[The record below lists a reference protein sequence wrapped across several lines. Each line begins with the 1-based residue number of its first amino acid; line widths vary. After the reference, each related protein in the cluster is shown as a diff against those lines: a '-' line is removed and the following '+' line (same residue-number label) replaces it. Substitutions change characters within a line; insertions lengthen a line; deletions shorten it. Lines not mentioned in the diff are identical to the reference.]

1 MMILRIEFSPMHE
14 APKPRA
20 RLTRPYQHPVFFT
33 NRAAL
38 AARDST
44 VAVSISHFVV
54 IEITDCY
61 VARRSQTSISF
72 GGSQMARR
80 SLVLVIFLS
89 SALAAC
95 ASHSASSGA
104 GGPPDVVVLNGCR
117 VDPAR
122 ICNNIRGQSV
132 DMSNGLQADPRM
144 LEQNSARTANI
155 FVPVKRLNGDE
166 IFEVECGINT
176 LNQSVSWAQVK
187 TGPPVT
193 DDDVKY
199 LRARNFCS
207 EP

>member
-1 MMILRIEFSPMHE
+1 MLRET
-14 APKPRA
+14 AN
-20 RLTRPYQHPVFFT
+20 V
-33 NRAAL
+33 
-38 AARDST
+38 
-44 VAVSISHFVV
+44 HF
-54 IEITDCY
+54 
-61 VARRSQTSISF
+61 F
-72 GGSQMARR
+72 GGSQMPRS

-95 ASHSASSGA
+95 ASHSASSVA

-144 LEQNSARTANI
+144 LEQNSARTANV

-176 LNQSVSWAQVK
+176 LNQSVSWARVK

-199 LRARNFCS
+199 LRARNYCS